1 MRGANRK
8 GDVEIGVVVEEPVDD
23 VRRLARGRRQKLGVE
38 RRVATG
44 EVGVEGDD
52 GLRPCCALTA
62 PTASP
67 GPPTGKCCPSELEIA
82 PEPKNAA
89 SGCLC

>member
-1 MRGANRK
+1 M
-8 GDVEIGVVVEEPVDD
+8 VEEPVDD

-52 GLRPCCALTA
+52 GLAAVPCVDRADRLAGT
-62 PTASP
+62 TD
-67 GPPTGKCCPSELEIA
+67 GKVLPVRA
-82 PEPKNAA
+82 RDRT
-89 SGCLC
+89 